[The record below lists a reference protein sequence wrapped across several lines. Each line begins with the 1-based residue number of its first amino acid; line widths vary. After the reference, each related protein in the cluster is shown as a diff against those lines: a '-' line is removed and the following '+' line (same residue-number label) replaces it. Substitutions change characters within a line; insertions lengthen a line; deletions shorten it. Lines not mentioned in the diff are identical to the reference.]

1 MKKAFYLNVGCVE
14 KIKLKIEIEW
24 KMIMKNL
31 L

>member
-1 MKKAFYLNVGCVE
+1 MTKAFYLNVKYEE
-14 KIKLKIEIEW
+14 KTKLKIEIEW